1 MWDVPQGFLKLSA
14 FSLTLKGTA
23 LGVKSMLLVLD
34 FIGGEDGLAC
44 YNQGKQPL
52 IKIDNYGERL
62 TQLGARTRRAP
73 RPFLAPNL
81 AGK

>member
-34 FIGGEDGLAC
+34 FIGG
-44 YNQGKQPL
+44 
-52 IKIDNYGERL
+52 
-62 TQLGARTRRAP
+62 
-73 RPFLAPNL
+73 
-81 AGK
+81 